1 MKGRNLKQR
10 IAYPARLSFRFN
22 GETKSFT
29 DKQKL
34 SKFTITR
41 PALQQIL
48 KVEEKRPQLY
58 KKIMKV
64 KAHC

>member
-10 IAYPARLSFRFN
+10 ITYLARLSFRFN
-22 GETKSFT
+22 GETKGFT

-48 KVEEKRPQLY
+48 KVGRKRPQLY
-58 KKIMKV
+58 KKFMNV